1 MCLCEKERM
10 RDREKEGGYKAHISK
25 YASLIYIYIYTIN
38 IIEKSKNN
46 ECQYDLD

>member
-1 MCLCEKERM
+1 M

-25 YASLIYIYIYTIN
+25 YASLLYIYIYIYTIN